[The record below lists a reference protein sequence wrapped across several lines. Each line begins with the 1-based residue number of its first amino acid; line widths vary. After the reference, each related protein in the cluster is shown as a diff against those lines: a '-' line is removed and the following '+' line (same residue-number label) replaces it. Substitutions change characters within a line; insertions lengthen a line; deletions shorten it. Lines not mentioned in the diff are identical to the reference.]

1 MSLNL
6 HSDSDGTV
14 VVSDADDG
22 PIRLSLSDVT
32 AGEQVVVKLSGQN

>member
-1 MSLNL
+1 MSLYL

-14 VVSDADDG
+14 VGSH